1 MKPTLAFA
9 ALALLATPAAAQD
22 QTVCTILGQIGYDAG
37 TMRQAG
43 MSQRAAAGMLAIA
56 SPAAA
61 EPGSI
66 ATCTSLSEAAQ
77 TAMMVCQSGLPIHS
91 VMNQLAGALDG
102 TDLQLAI
109 LMMEAAYERPLF
121 SSEDYKVQAAN
132 EFASDMFRMCRED

>member
-9 ALALLATPAAAQD
+9 TFALL
-22 QTVCTILGQIGYDAG
+22 
-37 TMRQAG
+37 
-43 MSQRAAAGMLAIA
+43 A

-66 ATCTSLSEAAQ
+66 ETCTSLSEAGQ
-77 TAMMVCQSGLPIHS
+77 SAMMVRQSGLPIHS
-91 VMNQLAGALDG
+91 VMNQLAGSLDG

-121 SSEDYKVQAAN
+121 SSEEYKVRAAN
-132 EFASDMFRMCRED
+132 EFATDLFRLCRED